1 MLLAELGELE
11 SPVKEVASS
20 RMSEMARASISKQD
34 WEVFV
39 RVADELGI
47 DARGLLERDAPFREM
62 ESAGHEIGRKIAQA
76 ITERL
81 SLARAERLTGTVP
94 CPTCGK
100 RCPVDH
106 QERDLTTG
114 DGPIRLREPVCH
126 CSTCRRDF
134 FPSASRSGTRAE

>member
-1 MLLAELGELE
+1 MLFAELGELE
-11 SPVKEVASS
+11 SPVKQQPGSW
-20 RMSEMARASISKQD
+20 MNEMARTSISKQD

-39 RVADELGI
+39 RVADELGV
-47 DARGLLERDAPFREM
+47 DARGLLERDVRFCEM
-62 ESAGHEIGRKIAQA
+62 EAVGHKVGRKIAQA

-81 SLARAERLTGTVP
+81 SLARAERLTGKVP

-100 RCPVDH
+100 QCPVDH

-114 DGPIRLREPVCH
+114 DGPIRLCEPVCH

-134 FPSASRSGTRAE
+134 FPSASRSGTRTD